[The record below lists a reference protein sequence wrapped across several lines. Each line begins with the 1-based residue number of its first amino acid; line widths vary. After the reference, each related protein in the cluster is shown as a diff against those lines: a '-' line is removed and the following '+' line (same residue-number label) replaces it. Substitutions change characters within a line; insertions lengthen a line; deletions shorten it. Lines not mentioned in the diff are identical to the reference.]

1 MAKLK
6 WDETSKR
13 FYETGIDKGVLY
25 VYDDVT
31 KDYPN
36 GVAWNGL
43 TSISENPSGADANA
57 IWADNIKYLN
67 LIANE
72 DFGATIEAY
81 TYPDEFA
88 VCDGSASAISGVM
101 VGQQARKM
109 FGLCYRTRIGNDT
122 EGDSLGYK
130 LHLVYGCKASP
141 SSKSYNTVNDSP
153 EAMNFSWEI
162 ATQQIE
168 MGTVNGVDLR
178 PSATIVIDSTKFT
191 TEPLKAKLAALEDVL
206 YGTDDGEE
214 TTGEPAKLPLPAE
227 VFAMLQ

>member
-6 WDETSKR
+6 WDETGSR
-13 FYETGIDKGVLY
+13 FYETGIDNGVLY
-25 VYDDVT
+25 LYDDVT
-31 KDYPN
+31 KSYPE

-88 VCDGSASAISGVM
+88 ECDGSAATIPGVM

-122 EGDSLGYK
+122 AGDSLGYK

-168 MGTVNGVDLR
+168 MPAGLR

-191 TEPLKAKLAALEDVL
+191 DPTAKGKLDDLLEKL
-206 YGTDDGEE
+206 YGTDGDGS
-214 TTGEPAKLPLPAE
+214 TAGTDAYLPLPSE
-227 VFAMLQ
+227 VFATLQ